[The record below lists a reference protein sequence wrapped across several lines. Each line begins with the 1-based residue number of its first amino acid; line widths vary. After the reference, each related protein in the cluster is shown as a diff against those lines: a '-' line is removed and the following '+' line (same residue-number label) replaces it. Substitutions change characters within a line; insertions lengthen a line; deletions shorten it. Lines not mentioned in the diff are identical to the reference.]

1 MLYLQRTSATSDNHN
16 IYITTEDQ
24 RKDQAV
30 DVNRLRYLIKFTS
43 DTKARAVNPT
53 GQNTASTG
61 SIYTYGQNQSVKDR
75 FTKLQITESTT
86 NTSSVF
92 TGEVSLT
99 PSGFWMYE
107 VYEVSYSDTV
117 PVTLD
122 ENNSPITESDT
133 ANNTGAVHGTVKGLV
148 ESGKLFIEEAVG
160 DEEVQYIHYTE
171 STQNNYIYT
180 Q

>member
-1 MLYLQRTSATSDNHN
+1 
-16 IYITTEDQ
+16 
-24 RKDQAV
+24 
-30 DVNRLRYLIKFTS
+30 
-43 DTKARAVNPT
+43 
-53 GQNTASTG
+53 
-61 SIYTYGQNQSVKDR
+61 
-75 FTKLQITESTT
+75 
-86 NTSSVF
+86 
-92 TGEVSLT
+92 
-99 PSGFWMYE
+99 MYE

>member
-24 RKDQAV
+24 RKDQTV
-30 DVNRLRYLIKFTS
+30 GVNRLRYLIKFTS
-43 DTKARAVNPT
+43 DTKAN
-53 GQNTASTG
+53 

-75 FTKLQITESTT
+75 FTKLQITESTS
-86 NTSSVF
+86 NTSVF
-92 TGEVSLT
+92 TGVVSLT

-122 ENNSPITESDT
+122 EDNSPIT
-133 ANNTGAVHGTVKGLV
+133 NNTSAVHGTVKGLV

-160 DEEVQYIHYTE
+160 SEEVQYVHYTE